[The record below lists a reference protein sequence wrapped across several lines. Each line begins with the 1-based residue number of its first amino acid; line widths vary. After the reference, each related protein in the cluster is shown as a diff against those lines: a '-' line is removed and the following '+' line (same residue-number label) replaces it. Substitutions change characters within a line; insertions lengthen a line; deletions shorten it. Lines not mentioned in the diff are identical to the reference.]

1 MKIAVDAMGGDYGP
15 EAIVHGSIQARRQL
29 EHDIVLVGNG
39 SQLRGILDRQGPRS
53 AMEVIHA
60 PDAIG
65 MDEAGP
71 VAIRRKRE
79 SSLGIAVRML
89 ADGQV
94 DAVVS
99 AGNTSAIVAA
109 AKFFVGLNSGLRRP
123 ALAVPLPTPNGRVLL
138 VDAGAHSDAD
148 TIHLAHS
155 AALAHV
161 YLEVAERVTNP
172 RVGLLNIGHEPQKG
186 KKSVRRAFSL
196 LSRSGLNFVGNVEP
210 QDLFRDRTDVVICDG
225 FVGNIL
231 LKMVEGLAE
240 SLLHFFESRSDEL
253 PPSARGDLYG
263 LIHHFRD
270 HYHYQ
275 SVGGAPLLGSRKVIV
290 IAHGRSQPGAV
301 ANAIRLAAWL
311 VGSGIYERMGEVLDQ
326 KQIFAELKHQFTLLM
341 LDRLRGKWSFGGKR

>member
-15 EAIVHGSIQARRQL
+15 EAIVKGSLQTKPQDL
-29 EHDIVLVGNG
+29 LDLVLVGDGNEI
-39 SQLRGILDRQGPRS
+39 RGILERHGKPS

-60 PDAIG
+60 PDVIG

-79 SSLGIAVRML
+79 SSLGSAMRL
-89 ADGQV
+89 LGDGQV

-109 AKFFVGLNSGLRRP
+109 AKLFVGLNSGLRRP

-138 VDAGAHSDAD
+138 VDAGAHFEAD

-161 YLEVAERVTNP
+161 YLEVAEGVKNP

-186 KKSVRRAFSL
+186 KKPVRRAFSL

-210 QDLFRDRTDVVICDG
+210 QDVFGNKTDAVVCDG
-225 FVGNIL
+225 FVGNVL

-240 SLLHFFESRSDEL
+240 SLLQFLEVQAAEL
-253 PPSARGDLYG
+253 APMDRGNLQG
-263 LIHHFRD
+263 LFHRFRD
-270 HYHYQ
+270 LYHYQ
-275 SVGGAPLLGSRKVIV
+275 SIGGAPLLGSRKVVV
-290 IAHGRSQPGAV
+290 IAHGRSQAGAV
-301 ANAIRLAAWL
+301 ANAIQLAAWL
-311 VGSGIYERMGEVLDQ
+311 LEAGIYERMAEALDREQVL
-326 KQIFAELKHQFTLLM
+326 AELKHQYTLLM
-341 LDRLRGKWSFGGKR
+341 LDRLRSRWSFAGRQ